1 MSHSAAR
8 PGITPPA
15 ATPPNGLHRDG
26 RAAVSGPQQALRGVG
41 LGILAGIIGL
51 GPWVV
56 TGMQLPLQNL
66 WADMT
71 LPEEMP
77 RAALPLSQYLGITLV
92 ALLVTGG
99 LIAGLA
105 VRWWA
110 PARQGHALL
119 CAAAGLLLVQM
130 AATVQSFSVLETGL
144 GAGRLSRLYLGGLLF
159 GVLASI
165 AVALLVVVL
174 VGARKPAL
182 VTLGI
187 AGAAVPAGIW
197 LLEWVTEPFSLTVRP
212 PVVYLVD
219 NWFPALLIGAVLA
232 WCGAGTAGRAVVW
245 VASLGILWLLPPL
258 FTGVSY
264 ALGSRVLRGDPRQ
277 MLQAASDAFALSIG
291 GPEVWLPVLA
301 AGVIGVVG
309 ALVLHRGPGRGAA
322 EANHSPDRKDLA

>member
-1 MSHSAAR
+1 M
-8 PGITPPA
+8 
-15 ATPPNGLHRDG
+15 
-26 RAAVSGPQQALRGVG
+26 G

-71 LPEEMP
+71 LPEDMP

-130 AATVQSFSVLETGL
+130 AATVQSFGVLETGL
-144 GAGRLSRLYLGGLLF
+144 GAGSLSQLYLGGLLA

-174 VGARKPAL
+174 VGSRKPAL

-187 AGAAVPAGIW
+187 SGAAVPAGIW
-197 LLEWVTEPFSLTVRP
+197 LLEWANAPFSINGLP
-212 PVVYLVD
+212 PALYLID
-219 NWFPALLIGAVLA
+219 NWFPALLIGAALA
-232 WCGAGTAGRAVVW
+232 WCGAGTAGRAAVW

-258 FTGVSY
+258 FDGVSY
-264 ALGSRVLRGDPRQ
+264 ALGSRVLRGDLAQ

-291 GPEVWLPVLA
+291 GREVWLPVLA
-301 AGVIGVVG
+301 AVVIGVVG
-309 ALVLHRGPGRGAA
+309 ALVLQRAPGRGAA
-322 EANHSPDRKDLA
+322 EANHSQDRKGLA